1 MTVGSGT
8 YGRALLIFHHILSS
22 QKKKTIGESARV
34 LNIYG
39 ICKVGYPGM
48 LVAEGQESELKE
60 YTRRIKVRNEDLYDR
75 VQRYYSYGV
84 HH

>member
-1 MTVGSGT
+1 
-8 YGRALLIFHHILSS
+8 
-22 QKKKTIGESARV
+22 
-34 LNIYG
+34 
-39 ICKVGYPGM
+39 M